1 MEKYVVIMAGGS
13 GTRLWPLSR
22 EARPKQFIYIDDGNC
37 MLVQTIERVCEVVP
51 ADKCFIITNKDL
63 LDITLETVKNLIP
76 SSNIILEPE
85 KKNTAACIAFAT
97 LLLKARF
104 GEGIICFVPA
114 DGCVKDRKGYTE
126 ALEQAYDA
134 AEKTNDLVIIGIT
147 PTYPATGYGY
157 IQIDNDTD
165 ANRILKVLKFIEK
178 PDFETAKELILS
190 GDFLWNGG
198 ILVGNMNAIIKSVK
212 TYLPDHF
219 DKISEAVK
227 HTDEE
232 GGTTSIENAYNEI
245 QNISFDKGVLEKSES
260 IHVIRSSFDWDDI
273 GSIDA
278 LSKTL
283 TSDDAGNTIK
293 AKHCGIDT
301 SNSVIV
307 GEDTLIAT
315 IGIDNMIIVS
325 TKDAILVCPRERAQD
340 IKVLVEMLKYNGC
353 RNFI

>member
-1 MEKYVVIMAGGS
+1 MEKFVVIMAGGS

-63 LDITLETVKNLIP
+63 LDITLDTVKNLIP
-76 SSNIILEPE
+76 FSNIILEPE

-97 LLLKARF
+97 LLLKERF
-104 GEGIICFVPA
+104 GEGLICFVPA
-114 DGCVKDRKGYTE
+114 DGYVKDRKGYTE
-126 ALEQAYDA
+126 AIELAYDA

-157 IQIDNDTD
+157 IQVDNDTD
-165 ANRILKVLKFIEK
+165 AKRILNVLKFIEK

-198 ILVGNMNAIIKSVK
+198 ILVGNMNAIIKSIK

-219 DKISEAVK
+219 DKISEEVK
-227 HTDEE
+227 HADEE
-232 GGTTSIENAYNEI
+232 GGTICIENAYDEI
-245 QNISFDKGVLEKSES
+245 QNISFDKGVLEKSDG
-260 IHVIRSSFDWDDI
+260 IHVISSSFDWDDI
-273 GSIDA
+273 GSIDT

-283 TSDDAGNTIK
+283 TSDDAGNKIK
-293 AKHCGIDT
+293 GKHCGIDT
-301 SNSVIV
+301 SNSVMV

-315 IGIDNMIIVS
+315 IGSII
-325 TKDAILVCPRERAQD
+325 
-340 IKVLVEMLKYNGC
+340 
-353 RNFI
+353 